1 MEFKLSFGEPKFYV
15 NEEKKTVACKL
26 DCRVNFINGSMPY
39 HAINYIYTSML
50 DTVPAERMDYGF
62 ETIGVS
68 KLDPRD
74 EFDENIGK
82 KVARAK
88 AESKA
93 YEYASQNMYKAFTK
107 FIDELGNAANNF
119 FKKTESVIE
128 HNLRYLE
135 QF

>member
-1 MEFKLSFGEPKFYV
+1 MEFKLSFREPKFYV
-15 NEEKKTVACKL
+15 NEEKKTVVCKL
-26 DCRVNFINGSMPY
+26 DCRINFINGSIPPY
-39 HAINYIYTSML
+39 AIYYIYDSML
-50 DTVPAERMDYGF
+50 DSVPASRMDCGF
-62 ETIGVS
+62 EVIGVS

-74 EFDENIGK
+74 NFDENIGK

-107 FIDELGNAANNF
+107 FINELGTAANNF
-119 FKKTESVIE
+119 FKKTESVTE

-135 QF
+135 KF